1 MPRLPRLNISHE
13 YAMPSAGAIPPNVRA
28 RIGSP
33 VGASTL
39 MTSAP
44 QSANTAP
51 AEGTNAHIATSMTR
65 TPWSGWFTMCSS
77 FRPGGLDGVRSQTP
91 PTRDFHGG
99 ARDVAGRG

>member
-1 MPRLPRLNISHE
+1 MSRLPRLNISHE
-13 YAMPSAGAIPPNVRA
+13 YAMPSTGATPPNVRA

-51 AEGTNAHIATSMTR
+51 AEGTNAHIDTSMTR
-65 TPWSGWFTMCSS
+65 VPRRGWFMVARSS
-77 FRPGGLDGVRSQTP
+77 VR
-91 PTRDFHGG
+91 
-99 ARDVAGRG
+99 VASSASGESSE